1 MSKKKLFVKNIKT
14 NKINEVELPQA
25 LIDVIEAEKSMENN
39 NLKPRSGEK
48 KKEKNP
54 RYWSNKYWNKNSV
67 TDILNEIIEP
77 NSVDVNDLHMKD
89 ELCPKIWDSED
100 QMNEEVRKVLLKNAI
115 EFIKYCKVDKQ
126 DFKDVTVTGSLAN
139 YNYTNTSDVDVH
151 ILMDFD
157 QISEDKEFVGEYFKN
172 KKNLWSEAY
181 PATIKGHDVELYI
194 QDTSE
199 SHTSTGVYSL
209 ITDQWLTK
217 PVKKMIAI
225 DTANVQLKAAH
236 LMNAIDDLKD
246 NHNHF
251 DVINRVESLMDKIK
265 KMRQSGLDKDGE
277 FSTENIVFKVL
288 RNSDYI
294 KKLVDTKKDVMT
306 KELTLEGEG
315 DFLSEG
321 NVLDSIKKYKNVGT
335 LVLGMIVSAIAAGHS
350 FNEIRQTGVPQ
361 EMIMKAQDFISSSEE
376 KIDGFMNTNNVNNVN
391 NIENKNNEIQN

>member
-1 MSKKKLFVKNIKT
+1 MEKLFVKDIKT
-14 NKINEVELPQA
+14 NEINEVEMPQA
-25 LIDVIEAEKSMENN
+25 LMDVIEAEKSMEDNQN
-39 NLKPRSGEK
+39 FKSRGDGK

-100 QMNEEVRKVLLKNAI
+100 KMNEEVRKVLLKNAI
-115 EFIKYCKVDKQ
+115 EFIKYCKTDKQ

-139 YNYTNTSDVDVH
+139 YNYTETSDIDVH
-151 ILMDFD
+151 ILMNFE

-172 KKNLWSEAY
+172 KKNLWSESY
-181 PATIKGHDVELYI
+181 PATIKGHEVELYI

-209 ITDQWLTK
+209 ITDKWLTK

-236 LMNAIDDLKD
+236 IMNAIDDLKD

-265 KMRQSGLDKDGE
+265 KMRQSGLDKEGE

-294 KKLVDTKKDVMT
+294 KKLVDAKKDVMT

-321 NVLDSIKKYKNVGT
+321 NVLDSLKKYKNVGT

-350 FNEIRQTGVPQ
+350 YDEIKRTGVSQ
-361 EMIMKAQDFISSSEE
+361 EMILKAKEFISSGEE
-376 KIDGFMNTNNVNNVN
+376 NINNFMNTNNVN
-391 NIENKNNEIQN
+391 IEDKNNEI

>member
-1 MSKKKLFVKNIKT
+1 MSKEKLFVKDIKT
-14 NKINEVELPQA
+14 NEINEVELPQA
-25 LIDVIEAEKSMENN
+25 LMDVIDAEKSMEDN

-54 RYWSNKYWNKNSV
+54 RYWSNKYWKKNSV

-100 QMNEEVRKVLLKNAI
+100 QMNEEVRKVLLKNVI

-139 YNYTNTSDVDVH
+139 YNYTETSDIDVH

-209 ITDQWLTK
+209 ITDKWLTK

-236 LMNAIDDLKD
+236 IMNAIDDLKD
-246 NHNHF
+246 NYNHF
-251 DVINRVESLMDKIK
+251 DVINKVESLMDKIK

-288 RNSDYI
+288 RNSDYL

-315 DFLSEG
+315 DFLAEG
-321 NVLDSIKKYKNVGT
+321 NVLDSLRKYKNVGT

-350 FNEIRQTGVPQ
+350 YDEIKQTGVSE
-361 EMIMKAQDFISSSEE
+361 EMILKAKEFINNGEE
-376 KIDGFMNTNNVNNVN
+376 KISNFMNTNNVN
-391 NIENKNNEIQN
+391 IEAGNDEI

>member
-1 MSKKKLFVKNIKT
+1 MEKLFVKDIKT
-14 NKINEVELPQA
+14 NEINEVELPQA
-25 LIDVIEAEKSMENN
+25 LMDVIEAEKSMEDEKNF
-39 NLKPRSGEK
+39 KSRSDGK

-89 ELCPKIWDSED
+89 ELCPKIFDNED
-100 QMNEEVRKVLLKNAI
+100 KMNEEVRKVLLKNAI
-115 EFIKYCKVDKQ
+115 EFIKYCKTDKQ

-139 YNYTNTSDVDVH
+139 YNYTKTSDIDVH

-172 KKNLWSEAY
+172 KKNLWSESY
-181 PATIKGHDVELYI
+181 PATIKGHEVELYI

-209 ITDQWLTK
+209 ITDKWLTK

-236 LMNAIDDLKD
+236 IMNAIDDLKD

-251 DVINRVESLMDKIK
+251 DVINKVESLMDKIK
-265 KMRQSGLDKDGE
+265 KMRQSGLDKEGE
-277 FSTENIVFKVL
+277 FSTENIVFKIL

-315 DFLSEG
+315 DFLDEG
-321 NVLDSIKKYKNVGT
+321 NVLDSLKKYKNVGT

-350 FNEIRQTGVPQ
+350 YDEIKRTGVPQ
-361 EMIMKAQDFISSSEE
+361 EMILKAKEFISGGEE
-376 KIDGFMNTNNVNNVN
+376 NINNFINTNNVN
-391 NIENKNNEIQN
+391 IEDKKNEI